1 MKIKALLA
9 SILIFS
15 TSCVGPWAQWQ
26 RAENSVKEN
35 QEQTKNLKDAQVES
49 AAAYAHGTDKAIER
63 AQQAAAGITDP
74 EEKKSVQ
81 EPLDVAEKM
90 NDRTQLSLPPPA
102 IDDALDM
109 EQIIEDLLSENED
122 TRKEGQEALSKKD
135 RELSLI
141 QSQLEDSEGKLKD
154 AEDRLLAI
162 GRENSRL
169 AQKWD
174 DLVGWVYWL
183 VGIIIFLVVL
193 NIVIKLI
200 PIFFPM
206 WGSTGTLSRM
216 IRGVEAVRQ
225 NHKID
230 DILRQNLDDRDR
242 YEIDRIKRRIGIK

>member
-15 TSCVGPWAQWQ
+15 VSCVSPWSQWQ
-26 RAENSVKEN
+26 RAENAVKEN
-35 QEQTKNLKDAQVES
+35 KDNTQNLKDAEVEA
-49 AAAYAHGTDKAIER
+49 AAAYAHGTDKAIEK
-63 AQQAAAGITDP
+63 AQQAAAGISDE

-81 EPLDVAEKM
+81 DPLNVAEKM
-90 NDRTQLSLPPPA
+90 NDRTQLSLPPPP

-109 EQIIEDLLSENED
+109 EQIIEDLLSENEE

-135 RELSLI
+135 RELSSI
-141 QSQLEDSEGKLKD
+141 QSQLETSEGKLQD
-154 AEDRLLAI
+154 AENRLLAI

-183 VGIIIFLVVL
+183 VGIIVFLVVV

-216 IRGVEAVRQ
+216 VRGVEAVRQ